1 MHNYDD
7 SDFLCMFLNL
17 ILYSDVAN
25 IVSVLAI
32 LVLNPSNIMIKV
44 VSSDSLFILC
54 SIYILILLAVFD
66 YFALY
71 KFRVRSTGWYRILKR
86 M

>member
-25 IVSVLAI
+25 IVSVLVT

-44 VSSDSLFILC
+44 VSSDSLFILY
-54 SIYILILLAVFD
+54 SIYILILLAIFD
-66 YFALY
+66 YFAFYSRQHLL
-71 KFRVRSTGWYRILKR
+71 SH
-86 M
+86 